1 MSSKLS
7 VHEEIKEQH
16 QKTKDMTLKGKLSY
30 FWYYYKIHALVA
42 VCVILLVIGFIHQI
56 VTDKPCAFYAILL
69 NANHT
74 PENTGISVLWA
85 DEFQTYAGIDPDAY
99 QVNIDTSVTLYSD
112 DNSQY
117 DSANR
122 MKIDARMIAGDI
134 HAILA
139 DTENFENYAR
149 HESFYELNA
158 IYTDEELAPYAD
170 YLYYTDAAAFS
181 KDSGNT
187 LDEMEAAAQRVYE
200 LTIDHGDPSTME
212 KPVAVGIRIPDTGNK
227 LADSGYYAYLQDDDD
242 SHIFQGYPEETVIG
256 IPASVKEPQIV
267 LKFLEYLMD

>member
-30 FWYYYKIHALVA
+30 FWYYYKVHALVA
-42 VCVILLVIGFIHQI
+42 VCVILFVISIIHQI
-56 VTDKPCAFYAILL
+56 IKDKPYAFNAILL
-69 NANHT
+69 NANNT
-74 PENTGISVLWA
+74 PENINTSVLWE
-85 DEFQTYAGIDPDAY
+85 DEFHTYAGIDPNAY
-99 QVNIDTSVTLYSD
+99 QVNIDTYVTLVSD
-112 DNSQY
+112 DTSQY

-122 MKIDARMIAGDI
+122 MKIAARMAAGDI

-139 DTENFENYAR
+139 DTEIFEGYAR
-149 HESFYELNA
+149 QESFYDLNA
-158 IYTDEELAPYAD
+158 IFTDEELAPYAD
-170 YLYYTDAAAFS
+170 YLYYTDATAFDE
-181 KDSGNT
+181 DSANT
-187 LDEMEAAAQRVYE
+187 LDEMEAAAQKVYE

-212 KPVAVGIRIPDTGNK
+212 KPVAVGIRIPDAGNK
-227 LADSGYYAYLQDDDD
+227 LAESGYYAYLQDGDN

-267 LKFLEYLMD
+267 LKFLEYLMR

>member
-42 VCVILLVIGFIHQI
+42 VCVILFTISFIHQI

-74 PENTGISVLWA
+74 PENTGTSVLWA

-122 MKIDARMIAGDI
+122 MKIDARMIVGDI

-149 HESFYELNA
+149 QESFYNLNA
-158 IYTDEELAPYAD
+158 IFTDEELAPYAD
-170 YLYYTDAAAFS
+170 YLYYTDAAVFS
-181 KDSGNT
+181 EDSGNT
-187 LDEMEAAAQRVYE
+187 LDEMETADQRVYE
-200 LTIDHGDPSTME
+200 LTIDHGDPATME

-227 LADSGYYAYLQDDDD
+227 LAESGYYAYLQDGDD